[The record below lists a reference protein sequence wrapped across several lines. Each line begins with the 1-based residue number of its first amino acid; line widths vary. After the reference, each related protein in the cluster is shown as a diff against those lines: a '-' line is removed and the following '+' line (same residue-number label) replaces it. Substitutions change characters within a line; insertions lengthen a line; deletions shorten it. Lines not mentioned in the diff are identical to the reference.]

1 MGRVDG
7 SVAGAVAGGIVG
19 AVVDIVGASVTA
31 GAVVGRVVSPPVI
44 GGIAT
49 QPASSVI
56 KSSSTVTLL
65 IILPSMSA
73 ASQEVHQTA
82 LPDPYYRAAPETLFW
97 P

>member
-49 QPASSVI
+49 
-56 KSSSTVTLL
+56 
-65 IILPSMSA
+65 LPSMSA